1 MDTIMTPLELIL
13 DEIRRTPERVV
24 PKNALALPDRAPM
37 RLRCEVL
44 PPSSDPIPEDAPP
57 ELAAL
62 WRLCGGVEVWKDII
76 FGQWGLV
83 VHSPSAAACVRAALA
98 PYGWVPEGAR
108 VLGSFGG
115 ECSYSLLF
123 PDGSVQVYA
132 AEFNEYNP
140 GGASIAEHLRLVLDS
155 PDEPF
160 WERAWRR

>member
-1 MDTIMTPLELIL
+1 MTPLELIL

-76 FGQWGLV
+76 FGQWGLEDLP
-83 VHSPSAAACVRAALA
+83 VHGFSCRSSRPARHTLLA
-98 PYGWVPEGAR
+98 P
-108 VLGSFGG
+108 
-115 ECSYSLLF
+115 
-123 PDGSVQVYA
+123 
-132 AEFNEYNP
+132 
-140 GGASIAEHLRLVLDS
+140 ASQELRPLIV
-155 PDEPF
+155 
-160 WERAWRR
+160 RG